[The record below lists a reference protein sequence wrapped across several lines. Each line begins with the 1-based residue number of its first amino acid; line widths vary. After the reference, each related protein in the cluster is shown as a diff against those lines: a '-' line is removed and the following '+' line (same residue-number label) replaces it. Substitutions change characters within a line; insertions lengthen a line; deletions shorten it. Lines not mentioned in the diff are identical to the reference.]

1 MTAPAVLAIDP
12 GIKPGAV
19 VLATDGTVLH
29 VTHRLVDVTV
39 WSRERWPLVVTE
51 LQWYH
56 EPKRGERRKD
66 VNSILKLAFRA
77 GFTLAS
83 FPAQRRMALAPRV
96 WRGASNATKEQVQAR
111 IARELTPDER
121 ALFRDIPKSRH
132 GDVLDAIGI
141 GRAALRLATLT
152 TEHDYDLI

>member
-1 MTAPAVLAIDP
+1 MEWQRHCC
-12 GIKPGAV
+12 GAF
-19 VLATDGTVLH
+19 GP
-29 VTHRLVDVTV
+29 
-39 WSRERWPLVVTE
+39 WPLVVTE
-51 LQWYH
+51 LQWYF
-56 EPKRGERRKD
+56 EPPAGKRRKD
-66 VNSILKLAFRA
+66 INSILKLAFRA

-111 IARELTPDER
+111 IARELTPTER
-121 ALFRDIPKSRH
+121 ALFQDIPKSRH

-141 GRAALRLATLT
+141 GRAALRLAPIT